1 MENKIKTLEEALKES
16 RESKRIFIKEQ
27 KEIQKKK
34 ETQNLIIVSF
44 IGISIFIFMTLCLF
58 SLNNSDIENCVK
70 AGNSIKICE
79 RNM

>member
-34 ETQNLIIVSF
+34 EKQNLIIVSF

-70 AGNSIKICE
+70 AGNSTEICE

>member
-34 ETQNLIIVSF
+34 EKQNLIIVSF